1 MVELERKIFVSDY
14 LNEHEYEYTFG
25 DKRNESVVFIYY
37 NLKREREGRHITKT
51 FREAL
56 MLAHARARDGRYK
69 NYEFYIERESEA

>member
-1 MVELERKIFVSDY
+1 MVEIERKIFVSDY

-37 NLKREREGRHITKT
+37 HLKREREVKHIPKT

-56 MLAHARARDGRYK
+56 MLARARACDGRYK
-69 NYEFYIERESEA
+69 NYEFYIEEESEA